1 MYSSLLCSSC
11 IVNTHLHIHIMDV
24 HHYCS
29 LISVYIGILFNN
41 GFFVNRKASVNIME
55 CTSCK
60 RKFATQ
66 LNSDADTPMCK
77 HCRLCLQA
85 TSSSVDAVD
94 DDDDS
99 FDDAPKEDTSTPTTT
114 TTTTTQHLE
123 AAASSSGSSS
133 VASITLF
140 PTPPV
145 ATVVSSDTQ
154 TSSSSKS
161 DRRVTMPPASCKL
174 CRSKFRYRMCLVRHL
189 KTNHKDVI
197 DLNNLHSYISYDS
210 DDSIS
215 KVYKASFS
223 EGEDIVEANFSI
235 TSDRSNSISGMD
247 PDNDSLKDG
256 AADASLASIDTS
268 YDLTSGLDFDPEKTS
283 SMIVVDDSLKRRFV
297 CHLCK
302 KSFDRQ
308 YRLKRHLQV
317 HNPNRPK
324 IKCDLCSKSFTRQ
337 DSLEAHVKAAHSKL
351 RPYVCTYEGCN
362 KAYSNSSQLL
372 QHSRLH
378 TGGKPY
384 QCNFCDKSF
393 AFANEHKEHI
403 RDVHIYSNSHKCSY
417 CHKVYSTEEELSLHK
432 TKEHRVECEVCNKTF
447 SRLAYLEVHVKV
459 HEGDG
464 KFNCSSCFKSFDNE
478 SNYRQHIK
486 SHPDYKPYGC
496 QVCNVS
502 FSHPSNLIN
511 HQKAMHGYDP
521 ANDSSGSNA
530 QEPVDLTGINLS
542 QNCSIV
548 QEDGTGNNDMCL
560 P

>member
-1 MYSSLLCSSC
+1 
-11 IVNTHLHIHIMDV
+11 
-24 HHYCS
+24 
-29 LISVYIGILFNN
+29 
-41 GFFVNRKASVNIME
+41 ME

-66 LNSDADTPMCK
+66 RNSDGDTPMCK

-85 TSSSVDAVD
+85 ANSSVVAAE
-94 DDDDS
+94 DDS
-99 FDDAPKEDTSTPTTT
+99 FDDAPKEDDDTSASVIA
-114 TTTTTQHLE
+114 QHLE
-123 AAASSSGSSS
+123 IPSSS
-133 VASITLF
+133 VSSMPLYVSP
-140 PTPPV
+140 PT
-145 ATVVSSDTQ
+145 ATTVSTDTQ
-154 TSSSSKS
+154 SVNTKS
-161 DRRVTMPPASCKL
+161 ERRVTMPPASCKL
-174 CRSKFRYRMCLVRHL
+174 CHSKFRYRMCLVRHL

-210 DDSIS
+210 DDSLA
-215 KVYKASFS
+215 KVYKATFS
-223 EGEDIVEANFSI
+223 EAEDIREPNFNI
-235 TSDRSNSISGMD
+235 TSDRSDTISGID
-247 PDNDSLKDG
+247 SEGDSLKDG
-256 AADASLASIDTS
+256 TADTSLTNLDAS
-268 YDLTSGLDFDPEKTS
+268 YDLTSGLDFDPEKAT
-283 SMIVVDDSLKRRFV
+283 IVIDETLKRRFV

-324 IKCDLCSKSFTRQ
+324 IRCELCSKSFTRQ
-337 DSLEAHVKAAHSKL
+337 DSLEAHIKAAHSKL

-384 QCNFCDKSF
+384 QCSHCDKSF
-393 AFANEHKEHI
+393 TFANEHKEHI
-403 RDVHIYSNSHKCSY
+403 RDVHTNSTLHKCSY
-417 CHKVYSTEEELSLHK
+417 CHKIYSSEEELSLHK

-447 SRLAYLEVHVKV
+447 SRLAYLEAHIKV

-464 KFNCSSCFKSFDNE
+464 KFNCSTCFKSFDNE

-486 SHPDYKPYGC
+486 IHPDYKPYSC
-496 QVCNVS
+496 QICNAS

-521 ANDSSGSNA
+521 INGSSSSSA
-530 QEPVDLTGINLS
+530 QQPVDLAGIDLS
-542 QNCSIV
+542 QDCDLTQDDSVNNS
-548 QEDGTGNNDMCL
+548 NNDMCL
-560 P
+560 H

>member
-1 MYSSLLCSSC
+1 MHGL
-11 IVNTHLHIHIMDV
+11 D
-24 HHYCS
+24 HYCCS
-29 LISVYIGILFNN
+29 LISVYVAILFNY
-41 GFFVNRKASVNIME
+41 GFLVDRKVSVNIME

-66 LNSDADTPMCK
+66 RNSDVDTPMCK

-85 TSSSVDAVD
+85 ASSSVVAID
-94 DDDDS
+94 DDG
-99 FDDAPKEDTSTPTTT
+99 FDDAPKEDSSISTTT
-114 TTTTTQHLE
+114 TTTATQPLE
-123 AAASSSGSSS
+123 VPASSSSRSSS
-133 VASITLF
+133 VASVTLF
-140 PTPPV
+140 PTPTT
-145 ATVVSSDTQ
+145 ATVVNSDAQMST
-154 TSSSSKS
+154 SKS
-161 DRRVTMPPASCKL
+161 ERRVTMPPASCKL
-174 CRSKFRYRMCLVRHL
+174 CHSKFRYRMCLVRHL

-210 DDSIS
+210 DDSLS
-215 KVYKASFS
+215 KIYKTGFS
-223 EGEDIVEANFSI
+223 EGEDIVEASFSI
-235 TSDRSNSISGMD
+235 TTDRANSISGMD
-247 PDNDSLKDG
+247 PNNDSLKDG
-256 AADASLASIDTS
+256 AADTSLASIDTS
-268 YDLTSGLDFDPEKTS
+268 YDLTSGLDFDPQKTS
-283 SMIVVDDSLKRRFV
+283 SMITVDDSMKRRFV
-297 CHLCK
+297 CHLCN

-324 IKCDLCSKSFTRQ
+324 IRCDLCTKSFTRQ
-337 DSLEAHVKAAHSKL
+337 DSLDAHVKAAHSKL

-384 QCNFCDKSF
+384 QCSFCDKSF
-393 AFANEHKEHI
+393 AFANEHKEHV
-403 RDVHIYSNSHKCSY
+403 RDVHTDTTAHKCSY
-417 CHKVYSTEEELSLHK
+417 CHKVFSSEEELSLHK

-486 SHPDYKPYGC
+486 VHPDYKPYGC
-496 QVCNVS
+496 QVCNIS

-530 QEPVDLTGINLS
+530 QDPVDLTGIDLS
-542 QNCSIV
+542 HNCNMV
-548 QEDGTGNNDMCL
+548 QEDGTSNNDMCL